1 MWMQTGGDQPSKGLA
16 GSSKGVDA
24 NTQSRTARQLTGKE
38 FPDDERIQKGKTTK
52 KGGSKTKGR
61 QSGKGRKAKGSVMG

>member
-38 FPDDERIQKGKTTK
+38 FPDDERIQKGKTIK
-52 KGGSKTKGR
+52 REVQRQREDSLAREERLRKGP
-61 QSGKGRKAKGSVMG
+61 